1 MPEQQNK
8 CNIPHLNISLESIFS
23 KMIRTNENV
32 FIGPAREMRD
42 ECSLFINVEVI
53 CFACLQQESYEMNP
67 FAIFARICTVRC
79 IARCNPD
86 DSLEED
92 YYIPFF
98 KLIFL
103 IPTLSQIF
111 YLPKPSDIYKECGFR
126 SFVSGES

>member
-1 MPEQQNK
+1 M
-8 CNIPHLNISLESIFS
+8 H
-23 KMIRTNENV
+23 
-32 FIGPAREMRD
+32 D
-42 ECSLFINVEVI
+42 D
-53 CFACLQQESYEMNP
+53 
-67 FAIFARICTVRC
+67 
-79 IARCNPD
+79 PD